1 MTEVIEPVAPP
12 PVPEA
17 HDDTCPFFNP
27 KPDDEPLTSVIGA
40 ENSADDLASS
50 LASEGEPRDDVGFFH
65 DDYGAYS
72 PEPHHLIPGNEAMKG
87 HEIEKYLKKGGSSKV
102 RADTGFNI
110 NDAQNGIWLPSIPDA
125 NRVCNWKTITR
136 KVKGKTMM
144 KRVPAPSEKNK
155 TRWSALSE
163 DEKDLISFAI
173 MMQEKRQ
180 FHKGNHRNRGKK
192 PSQCYIEEAERLLNE
207 LLEFCLA
214 FKDLECP
221 VAN

>member
-17 HDDTCPFFNP
+17 HDDTCPFCNP

-125 NRVCNWKTITR
+125 NRVCNWKTIT
-136 KVKGKTMM
+136 
-144 KRVPAPSEKNK
+144 
-155 TRWSALSE
+155 SAKFPGILLTLAIPTAASPGAIHVLPT
-163 DEKDLISFAI
+163 EKDTSARRAVHD
-173 MMQEKRQ
+173 RQ
-180 FHKGNHRNRGKK
+180 PR
-192 PSQCYIEEAERLLNE
+192 P
-207 LLEFCLA
+207 
-214 FKDLECP
+214 
-221 VAN
+221 